1 MVSGRTEQILHLRKS
16 IGHALRGEKVPNTV
30 VMTGEAGIG
39 KTTLLDTLV
48 EKLQSSP
55 DPPIVARALCSTP
68 LAGRDIGEVEALAP
82 WLHIVA
88 QLANEQNERLVRGRS
103 LVGKLALAW
112 VRCIPVVGD
121 VLESAADTAMILK
134 GGDRQRAQK
143 PSQGS
148 LRDQEQMFRQCINLL
163 SAISESTPLVVM
175 IDDMHWADTS
185 STNLLFSAAR
195 ELAGR
200 PVCFVV
206 AYRPDEAAVSRGGEG
221 HPIVQ
226 VVGELE
232 RYSSVDHVRVTP
244 FNADGLLDLLRA
256 SYPDYTPQPEFER
269 WLLRISSG
277 NPLFITQFLA
287 TLQEDGRIE
296 KRTGRVS
303 PGYQRVEVPESA
315 QSVVL
320 ERIRRLEPAARDL
333 LRYASVE
340 GETFSTLLL
349 ARVSEEGRLAMLRT
363 LRRIEEDH
371 HIVSSLGKQRLH
383 GGTETT
389 LYRFTHTLVQ
399 RTLYT
404 SLGEEERELVHE
416 EMLAVLNEEAERLRA
431 SGDMVRELGPRIAAH
446 AEVLGRYRE
455 AALAVMEGAEA
466 SWTELAVEETVL
478 LVEQAIANIARA
490 RKSEP
495 FNNELFAL
503 ESKALRT
510 MGRILRYR
518 GDYPEALRVVEESL
532 EAARRTGDDKSV
544 VGGLIDRANT
554 LRYLGRL
561 EEGEAEVRSAL
572 ELAITADY
580 RAGHAGALNSIGTI
594 IYPQGRREEAVEVYL
609 EAIDI
614 QKELD
619 DKRGLAQTYSNL
631 GNAFNALGDVTE
643 AARCYTRSL
652 DIAAES
658 DNLISYGIALLHLG
672 NLSQS
677 AGDHEEALHYYEQ
690 SREIGERISYRELR
704 AHSLLNIG
712 SVCRIVGDLA
722 RAGEAF
728 ALVADVAEGWA
739 SDRFFA
745 DLAVE
750 RGLFEAQC
758 HENEISDTTH
768 LDAAIGYF
776 QEAEEYFRKNG
787 NEARALEIASE
798 RAKLAPPVQ

>member
-1 MVSGRTEQILHLRKS
+1 MISGRTEQILHLRQS
-16 IGHALRGEKVPNTV
+16 VGHALRGEKVPNTV
-30 VMTGEAGIG
+30 IMTGEAGIG

-55 DPPIVARALCSTP
+55 DPPIIARALCSTP

-82 WLHIVA
+82 WLHIVG
-88 QLANEQNERLVRGRS
+88 QLANEQNERLARGRS

-121 VLESAADTAMILK
+121 VIESAADTAIILK
-134 GGDRQRAQK
+134 GGDRQRTPK

-163 SAISESTPLVVM
+163 AAISESTPLVVI
-175 IDDMHWADTS
+175 IDDMHWSDTS

-200 PVCFVV
+200 PVCFVI
-206 AYRPDEAAVSRGGEG
+206 AYRPDEAAVSRGGDG
-221 HPIVQ
+221 HPLVQ
-226 VVGELE
+226 VIGELE
-232 RYSSVDHVRVTP
+232 RYSAVDQVRVTP
-244 FNADGLLDLLRA
+244 FNAEGLVDLLRA
-256 SYPDYTPQPEFER
+256 FYPDYTQQPEFES

-277 NPLFITQFLA
+277 NPLFITQYLA

-296 KRTGRVS
+296 KRTGLVS
-303 PGYQRVEVPESA
+303 TGYQDVEVPESA
-315 QSVVL
+315 QAVVL

-349 ARVSEEGRLAMLRT
+349 ARISEEGRLAMLRT

-371 HIVSSLGKQRLH
+371 HVISSLGKQRLH

-416 EMLAVLNEEAERLRA
+416 EVLAVLNEEAARLRDA
-431 SGDMVRELGPRIAAH
+431 GEMVRELGPRIAAH

-466 SWTELAVEETVL
+466 SWTELAVEETL
-478 LVEQAIANIARA
+478 RLVEQAITNIARA
-490 RKSEP
+490 RESEQ

-503 ESKALRT
+503 ESKALRS

-554 LRYLGRL
+554 LRHLGRL
-561 EEGEAEVRSAL
+561 AEAEEEVRNAL

-594 IYPQGRREEAVEVYL
+594 IYPQGRKEEAVEVYL
-609 EAIDI
+609 QAIDI
-614 QKELD
+614 QKELED
-619 DKRGLAQTYSNL
+619 SRGLAQTYSNL

-643 AARCYTRSL
+643 AARCYTKSL

-658 DNLISYGIALLHLG
+658 DNLISYGVALLHLG

-677 AGDHEEALHYYEQ
+677 AGDHAEALDFYEQ
-690 SREIGERISYRELR
+690 SREIAERISYRELR
-704 AHSLLNIG
+704 AHSLLKIG
-712 SVCRIVGDLA
+712 ALARTTGDLKRA
-722 RAGEAF
+722 RMMFEE
-728 ALVADVAEGWA
+728 VADVAEGWV

-750 RGLFEAQC
+750 RGLFEAC
-758 HENEISDTTH
+758 CYEREGSDPAHFT
-768 LDAAIGYF
+768 AAVGYLK
-776 QEAEEYFRKNG
+776 EAEEYFRRTG
-787 NEARALEIASE
+787 NEARAAEIASE
-798 RAKLAPPVQ
+798 RTKLTPSV